1 MMKHGMRLAGL
12 LMFLALASPGWVAN
26 AEPAKQTAA
35 DYGIG
40 LPDNLAASIP
50 FPAEVEVGG
59 QRQVIGTYYI
69 NFRFSLAWPAAV
81 EFFAE
86 GLPAAGWEITRE
98 QLPEQ
103 ATGPRSAAWQA
114 RGHGAELGLSLQT
127 AGGAEGSH
135 SVGVLQVR
143 SDRD

>member
-1 MMKHGMRLAGL
+1 MLRLKMKFALMLFCLTVSMLISAGEDHGS
-12 LMFLALASPGWVAN
+12 AS
-26 AEPAKQTAA
+26 AA
-35 DYGIG
+35 DHGIE
-40 LPDNLAASIP
+40 LPGDLAASIP

-98 QLPEQ
+98 QLPEK